1 MIRVGRRGIERV
13 LALVAAGVAL
23 LAVTGCT
30 SAMPSPA
37 SSTLPSV
44 PVPNSADAAL
54 TQVFNCAN
62 PIGTGA
68 TLADV
73 AQNPIA
79 TDVMAIT
86 GGAPGSELDP
96 IQLSYNTDSNGF
108 SYAKIGIAI
117 KTGAKFTIVVPP
129 DWQDRVRIGWGNKGP
144 VLATTLQVP
153 GCTSAIPDTEWVV
166 YPGGFRL
173 KAAACVPLTIETDAG
188 TRSIQVPIGMHC
200 P

>member
-1 MIRVGRRGIERV
+1 MIRVDSNAGRS
-13 LALVAAGVAL
+13 LALVAASVAL

-30 SAMPSPA
+30 SAMPSSSPPA
-37 SSTLPSV
+37 PSAT
-44 PVPNSADAAL
+44 PVDAAL
-54 TQVFNCAN
+54 TQVFNCAD

-79 TDVMAIT
+79 ADVMAIT

-108 SYAKIGIAI
+108 SYAKVGIAI

-129 DWQDRVRIGWGNKGP
+129 AWQDRVRIGWGNKGP

-153 GCTSAIPDTEWVV
+153 GCTSAIPGTEWVV

-188 TRSIQVPIGMHC
+188 TRSIQVPIGKRC

>member
-1 MIRVGRRGIERV
+1 MNWAGAHV
-13 LALVAAGVAL
+13 LALVAATAAL
-23 LAVTGCT
+23 LAIAGCT
-30 SAMPSPA
+30 SASPSPSP
-37 SSTLPSV
+37 SSPPLVSEIA
-44 PVPNSADAAL
+44 PVDAAL
-54 TQVFNCAN
+54 TQTFDCAD

-73 AQNPIA
+73 AQDPIA

-96 IQLSYNTDSNGF
+96 IQLSDNTDSNGF

-117 KTGAKFTIVVPP
+117 KTGAKFSIVVPP
-129 DWQDRVRIGWGNKGP
+129 AWQDRMRIGWSNKGP

-153 GCTSAIPDTEWVV
+153 GCTSAIPGTEWVV
-166 YPGGFRL
+166 YPGGFRV
-173 KAAACVPLTIETDAG
+173 KTAACVPLTIETDTG
-188 TRSIQVPIGMHC
+188 IRNIQVPVGKRC

>member
-1 MIRVGRRGIERV
+1 MIRVDSNVGRS
-13 LALVAAGVAL
+13 LALVAASVAL

-30 SAMPSPA
+30 SAMPSSSPPA
-37 SSTLPSV
+37 PSAT
-44 PVPNSADAAL
+44 PVDAAL
-54 TQVFNCAN
+54 TQVFNCAD

-129 DWQDRVRIGWGNKGP
+129 AWQDRVRIGWGNKGP

-153 GCTSAIPDTEWVV
+153 GCTSAIPGTEWVV

-173 KAAACVPLTIETDAG
+173 KTAACVPLTIETDAG
-188 TRSIQVPIGMHC
+188 TRSIQVPIGKRC